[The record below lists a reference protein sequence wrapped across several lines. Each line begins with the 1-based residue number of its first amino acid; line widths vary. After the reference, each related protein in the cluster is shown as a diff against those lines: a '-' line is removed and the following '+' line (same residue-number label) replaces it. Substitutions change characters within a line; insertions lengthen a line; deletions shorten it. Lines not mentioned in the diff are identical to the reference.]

1 MINRRIPRGTACL
14 FLPCCADQSAFRMGF
29 GEAQRQSRH
38 CRPAAGGAG
47 HCPVAAC
54 QSSPHSPNRAGFGE
68 IRLSLKVY
76 YVDQSAFRVGAQVEV
91 GNADPQS
98 ATRIRRIRELQSM
111 VPEFVAGTGGSKWL
125 SALPTGSRWGRALPG
140 QKGGLSIVPSLP
152 DPRRIRGDSFLLPSL
167 LHGSMCFPDGVWG
180 GAFLRKAASPTF
192 P

>member
-1 MINRRIPRGTACL
+1 
-14 FLPCCADQSAFRMGF
+14 MGF

-38 CRPAAGGAG
+38 CRSAAGGAG

-91 GNADPQS
+91 GNTDPQS

-125 SALPTGSRWGRALPG
+125 SALPTGSRWGRALPARPERRPVNRPLTPRSTPDSG
-140 QKGGLSIVPSLP
+140 RFVSSSEFIARINVLSGWGLGRRLSQKGGLPNVPRPPSRP
-152 DPRRIRGDSFLLPSL
+152 AHRASGCRRR
-167 LHGSMCFPDGVWG
+167 
-180 GAFLRKAASPTF
+180 
-192 P
+192 

>member
-38 CRPAAGGAG
+38 CRSAAGGAG

-111 VPEFVAGTGGSKWL
+111 VPEFVARTGGS
-125 SALPTGSRWGRALPG
+125 RWSRALPG
-140 QKGGLSIVPSLP
+140 EDLGRSNLWRPMVVDRTGGSQWVQAQPALIPQSSSMTAPLSGEPSL
-152 DPRRIRGDSFLLPSL
+152 SKKF
-167 LHGSMCFPDGVWG
+167 
-180 GAFLRKAASPTF
+180 
-192 P
+192 